1 MDIFIISRYRVFVKV
16 KEFLLGFA
24 FFTLYPLTVWGIS
37 GIITKK
43 TEKTEGGGGL
53 DTLKRWV
60 GYVAGARFGE
70 RRLDWVAL
78 GLAYLLPICG
88 AIDGRLFTVAA
99 LLYLPIIVYVVLV
112 DGLYLLYPVFF
123 FFYSQLTVGGI
134 VLFRLY
140 TLAFMARTL
149 LGIVVRF
156 LRRER
161 VSFSVPRTVFAAFLL
176 LVALRYAFF
185 GGFVKLGAVLDLC
198 FLLCFALEYRRGEEG
213 EKRFSLFCIFFVF
226 GALLSC
232 AVGLTL
238 SSDGRYLA
246 TLNDP
251 NYLGFYLNI
260 AILTVFLHP
269 FFGKLWLK
277 LPILALLYS
286 ALIASESIT
295 GVICNGIAVLF
306 CIAVSIFSGR
316 FKLKYLVIPLV
327 CGVVAV
333 QFVYIS
339 QVHEWGM
346 ITEVSARVI
355 EKLDALFLGDI
366 SGFTTSRSAL
376 WRINLEKFIGFDG
389 LSGLFGGTLVSAVGR
404 DTALFPQTSH
414 QELLDA
420 LISCG
425 AVGILIYLSSFAFAT
440 VEDAVNLRKTEKG
453 GRGAAWVRIG
463 IKLIWLFYAFG
474 LTMFLNGRFFVP
486 ILI

>member
-1 MDIFIISRYRVFVKV
+1 MAD
-16 KEFLLGFA
+16 
-24 FFTLYPLTVWGIS
+24 
-37 GIITKK
+37 
-43 TEKTEGGGGL
+43 
-53 DTLKRWV
+53 
-60 GYVAGARFGE
+60 ARFGE
-70 RRLDWVAL
+70 RRLDWFVL
-78 GLAYLLPICG
+78 GAAYLLPLIG
-88 AIDGRLFTVAA
+88 MIDGRLFTVAA
-99 LLYLPIIVYVVLV
+99 LLYLPIILYVALA

-123 FFYSQLTVGGI
+123 FFYSQLTLGGM
-134 VLFRLY
+134 VVFRLY
-140 TLAFMARTL
+140 TLAFMLRTAF
-149 LGIVVRF
+149 GIFVRF

-161 VSFSVPRTVFAAFLL
+161 LGFSVPRTVFAAFML
-176 LVALRYAFF
+176 LVALRYAFW
-185 GGFVKLGAVLDLC
+185 GGFVKLGAILDLF
-198 FLLCFALEYRRGEEG
+198 FLLCFALEYRRGEGG

-232 AVGLTL
+232 AAGLTL
-238 SSDGRYLA
+238 SADGRYLA

-260 AILTVFLHP
+260 AILTAFLHP
-269 FFGKLWLK
+269 FFGRLWLK
-277 LPILALLYS
+277 LPILAVLYA

-295 GVICNGIAVLF
+295 GVICNGITVLF
-306 CIAVSIFSGR
+306 CIAVSVFSGG
-316 FKLKYLVIPLV
+316 FKLKYLIIPLV

-333 QFVYIS
+333 QFVYVS

-346 ITEVSARVI
+346 ITDVSARVI

-376 WRINLEKFIGFDG
+376 WRINLEKLIGLDG

-404 DTALFPQTSH
+404 DAAMFPQTSH
-414 QELLDA
+414 QELLDV

-425 AVGILIYLSSFAFAT
+425 AVGILIYLSSFVFVT
-440 VEDAVNLRKTEKG
+440 VEDTVKLRKTEADV
-453 GRGAAWVRIG
+453 RRDAWIRIG